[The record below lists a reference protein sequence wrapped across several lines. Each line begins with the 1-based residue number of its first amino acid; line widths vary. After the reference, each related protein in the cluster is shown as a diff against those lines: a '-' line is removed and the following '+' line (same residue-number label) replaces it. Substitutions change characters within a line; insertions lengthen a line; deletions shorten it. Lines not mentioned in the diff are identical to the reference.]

1 MEIRSR
7 DIMKS
12 RNWWYVNIV
21 AILGIIAVLRK
32 GNEAGVCEF
41 CGKDFTVLGRHQW
54 RCKAKT
60 FTTVTIDN
68 IPRGSDTYST
78 TTSPHSANN
87 RAIENETSSL
97 VHLNDSDHNG
107 ETTANNEPVVEP
119 EQNNHDHQCYCGKS
133 FKTFRDPNSHK
144 RSSHVLD
151 IPDLKSLYEVS
162 LQRTFDDIE
171 ESNEEDEEI
180 DLNKLS
186 LITGVKLPMR
196 DSDWQIANDY
206 FKIMV
211 EPETL
216 RNENINTYVLRLQEI
231 IHSYF
236 KEQYGNVGDMQSH
249 ELYQRYGSGQNR
261 N

>member
-1 MEIRSR
+1 MEITSR

-12 RNWWYVNIV
+12 RNRWYVNIV
-21 AILGIIAVLRK
+21 AILGIITVLSK

-54 RCKAKT
+54 RCKART

-107 ETTANNEPVVEP
+107 ETAANNEP
-119 EQNNHDHQCYCGKS
+119 EQNNRDHQCYCGKS
-133 FKTFRDPNSHK
+133 FKTFRGLNSHK
-144 RSSHVLD
+144 RSCHVSD
-151 IPDLKSLYEVS
+151 IPDLKSLCEVS
-162 LQRTFDDIE
+162 LQGTSDDIE

-180 DLNKLS
+180 DLDKLS
-186 LITGVKLPMR
+186 LLTGVKLPKR
-196 DSDWQIANDY
+196 DSDWQIVNDY
-206 FKIMV
+206 FKMMV

-216 RNENINTYVLRLQEI
+216 TRPVATMRQMRQMRQLPHLKFPKKICLR
-231 IHSYF
+231 
-236 KEQYGNVGDMQSH
+236 
-249 ELYQRYGSGQNR
+249 
-261 N
+261 